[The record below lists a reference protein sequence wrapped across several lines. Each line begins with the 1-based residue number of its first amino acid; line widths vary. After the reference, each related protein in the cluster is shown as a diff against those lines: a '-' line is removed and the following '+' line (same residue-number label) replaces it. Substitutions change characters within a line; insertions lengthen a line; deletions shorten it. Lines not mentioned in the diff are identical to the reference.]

1 MSDKPTDAQLVLAA
15 LQTLTQVAISAA
27 RVKWLLNQPERTE
40 AMVQE
45 QLDKTD
51 AMIEQARAND

>member
-1 MSDKPTDAQLVLAA
+1 MTDKPTDAQLVLAA
-15 LQTLTQVAISAA
+15 LQTLTQVGISAA
-27 RVKWLLNQPERTE
+27 RVKWLLNQPQRTE

-51 AMIEQARAND
+51 AAIEAAREND

>member
-1 MSDKPTDAQLVLAA
+1 MTEPTDVQKALAA
-15 LQTLTQVAISAA
+15 LQILVDLGLSAG
-27 RVKWLLNQPERTE
+27 RVKWLLSQPERTE

-51 AMIEQARAND
+51 AAIQTARKND

>member
-1 MSDKPTDAQLVLAA
+1 MTDKPTDAQLVLAA
-15 LQTLTQVAISAA
+15 LQTLTQVGLSAA

-51 AMIEQARAND
+51 AMIEQARQDD